1 MFNLN
6 KIQRSLLSLA
16 QNIGGYRSHRWHH
29 HRRGAFDVDIVT
41 MVAEQLL
48 MVQIDHFTLYR
59 CNIRYK
65 LHLPASDCPEQ
76 EK

>member
-48 MVQIDHFTLYR
+48 VV
-59 CNIRYK
+59 
-65 LHLPASDCPEQ
+65 
-76 EK
+76 